1 MSATLNGLRAV
12 SVRVLVPYQGV
23 WIADVDLDPDIVATA
38 PTSGPATIVIGAPPV
53 ATLLGIIDPLFSGSF
68 VAAAK
73 VRVVGGFG
81 GWSKSVPSQDFENP
95 AGVLS
100 PAVLVPT
107 GALVG
112 EKVTVLEPE
121 LLAAASYA
129 RSAGPA
135 RRVLEGRSWWVD
147 PTTGVTFVGPRPP
160 APPDPSLQVLDWDPD
175 TKTAELASDTLI
187 LPGTPL
193 VDTRIGESPVIVR
206 DVEQTFDTRGS
217 RATAWCSTGSVSRLQ
232 VALKALIRELAKTA
246 HLKCYRYRVV
256 APPPGDTSNTKWNL
270 QAVDRDSTTGAA
282 SPMPD
287 LIPGTVWTGMS
298 GVLAKVAPSLEVL
311 VHFVDGDPGQ
321 PVVVGFSTLELPL
334 ELDLDATVALNLGI
348 LAPLVKLAGGGA
360 PVGRVGDEVTITI
373 DATAAGGLTAPGG
386 SGGPCTLTSGPIA
399 VKGTIT
405 KGSLKVQSG

>member
-23 WIADVDLDPDIVATA
+23 WIADVDLDPDLVATA
-38 PTSGPATIVIGAPPV
+38 PTSGPAAIVIGVPPV
-53 ATLLGIIDPLFSGSF
+53 ATLLGVIDPLFSGSF

-81 GWSKSVPSQDFENP
+81 GWSKSVPAQDFENP

-107 GALVG
+107 GAIVG
-112 EKVTVLEPE
+112 EKVTILVPE
-121 LLAAASYA
+121 LLAAASYS

-147 PTTGVTFVGPRPP
+147 PTTGVTFVGGPRPP
-160 APPDPSLQVLDWDPD
+160 APPDLSLQVLDWDPD
-175 TKTAELASDTLI
+175 TKTAELACDTLI

-217 RATAWCSTGSVSRLQ
+217 RATAWCSTGAVSRLQ

-256 APPPGDTSNTKWNL
+256 NPPPGDTSNAKWNL

-321 PVVVGFSTLELPL
+321 PVVVGFSTLALPL
-334 ELDLDATVALNLGI
+334 ELTVDATVAVKIGPT
-348 LAPLVKLAGGGA
+348 APAVLLAGGGA
-360 PVGRVGDEVTITI
+360 PIGRVGDAITITPAQI
-373 DATAAGGLTAPGG
+373 ASAGLIANLSTGAVTATSPLQGAISEG
-386 SGGPCTLTSGPIA
+386 SSKVASG
-399 VKGTIT
+399 
-405 KGSLKVQSG
+405 